1 MAENIVCDD
10 GHDSDGR
17 HSDSRHSDCD
27 GGDGQCVQ

>member
-17 HSDSRHSDCD
+17 HNDSRHSDCD

>member
-1 MAENIVCDD
+1 MAEYIVCDD